1 MSTLYY
7 NETKLHQHR
16 KAASMLKFLHISDI
30 HLNSGFSNKNEMIR
44 MKLKRAIKSSFEQ
57 AVEYTIEQNLEGLL
71 VAGDM
76 FDHEFIS
83 YEDEK
88 WLKAQLFKLL
98 DNAQK
103 IFYVTGNHDP
113 MNTISFIRELK
124 ASEYFYYIDS
134 DEVQQFNLISR
145 QAEPYRVIGVGHIS
159 KNEQRNLIQNFPLK
173 HVDETWVGIAHASVP
188 SALSLSG
195 KKDYMATTLNQ
206 IELLNYDYFALGHI
220 HVRQILSDRIAYS
233 GNLQGLNIKET
244 GFKGGL
250 LITLDRGQTHI
261 EPVNF
266 QNILWDD
273 MDVEITLEIENVH
286 DFEALMMETILR
298 KIETAHVAAK
308 NVILRLNVKG
318 QSHVKKS
325 IQDITYFEE
334 RLKGETGIL
343 DLEIRLDGLKLP
355 KDVNALRLE
364 KTVLADV
371 LNRIMFGNYEEELIE
386 KIKKIKVFENE
397 TREEIQSKLKDMR
410 DELLDEAVERMVVNH
425 DH

>member
-1 MSTLYY
+1 
-7 NETKLHQHR
+7 
-16 KAASMLKFLHISDI
+16 MLKFLHISDI
-30 HLNSGFSNKNEMIR
+30 HLNSGFSNKNEIIR

-57 AVEYTIEQNLEGLL
+57 AIKYTIEHNLEGLL

-88 WLKAQLFKLL
+88 WLKIQLFKLL

-113 MNTISFIRELK
+113 MNTISFMRELK
-124 ASEYFYYIDS
+124 SSEYFYHIDS
-134 DEVQQFNLISR
+134 DEVQQIHLISR
-145 QAEPYRVIGVGHIS
+145 EGTPYHVIGVGHIS
-159 KNEQRNLIQNFPLK
+159 KNEQRNLIQKFPVK
-173 HVDETWVGIAHASVP
+173 QEDEIWVGIAHASVP

-206 IELLNYDYFALGHI
+206 IEMLNYDYFALGHI

-250 LITLDRGQTHI
+250 LITLNRSQTQI

-266 QNILWDD
+266 QSVLWEDIEI
-273 MDVEITLEIENVH
+273 EITPEIEILN
-286 DFEALMMETILR
+286 DLEALMMETIL
-298 KIETAHVAAK
+298 KIVETTHVAAM
-308 NVILRLNVKG
+308 NLIVRLNLKG
-318 QSHVKKS
+318 HSYVKKS

-334 RLKGETGIL
+334 KLKGELGVL
-343 DLEIRLDGLKLP
+343 DLEIRMDGLKLP
-355 KDVNALRLE
+355 KDVNALTLE

-371 LNRIMFGNYEEELIE
+371 LNRIMLGNYEEELIE
-386 KIKKIKVFENE
+386 KIKKIKVFEND
-397 TREEIQSKLKDMR
+397 TREEIQGILEAMKD
-410 DELLDEAVERMVVNH
+410 DLIDEAVERMVVNH